1 VQRRVER
8 RGRGRLAMTV
18 DQVVFLVG
26 GTGSRLGNLT
36 AETPKPVLPVGGRP
50 FLDYLLDEASRYGFA
65 RCLLLCGY
73 RADSIREAYDGRTV
87 RGMRIETFVEAEPAG
102 TGGALARAADR
113 LDELFYLVN
122 GDSLF
127 DCNWLALGA
136 AVPEERP
143 WTARMTLAGGIKG
156 DRYGRVEIAGDAVRA
171 FTPAGESTLPIN
183 AGIYLMKKSIL
194 EAIGPGFVSL
204 EREVLP
210 VLAKQG
216 RLQGHVSEGPFIDI
230 GLPED
235 FSRAQ
240 TLVPEIV
247 RRPAIFFDR
256 DGVLNE
262 DTGYVHRV
270 DQFQWMP
277 GAREAVRWAN
287 DNGYYTFVVTN
298 QAGVAHGYYEE
309 EHIHRL
315 HDWMRVEL
323 GVAGAHIDAFEYSP
337 FHPEGKVAKY
347 AQHSELRKPAP
358 GMLIKLMA
366 DWPVDVQRS
375 LMVGDRQTD
384 LEAAAAAGVRSHLYK
399 GGNLLAALRPLLS
412 A

>member
-1 VQRRVER
+1 
-8 RGRGRLAMTV
+8 MTAV

-26 GTGSRLGNLT
+26 GTGSRLGGLT

-50 FLDYLLDEASRYGFA
+50 FLDYLLDEASRYGFS

-73 RADSIREAYDGRTV
+73 RADNIQQAYDGRSV
-87 RGMRIETFVEAEPAG
+87 RGMRVTTAIEPEPAG
-102 TGGALARAADR
+102 TGGALARAAEQ
-113 LDELFYLVN
+113 LDELFFLVN

-143 WTARMTLAGGIKG
+143 WTARMTLAGDIKG
-156 DRYGRVEIAGDAVRA
+156 DRYGRVEIEGDAVRA

-183 AGIYLMKKSIL
+183 AGIYLMKKSVL
-194 EAIGPGFVSL
+194 GAIGPGFVSL

-210 VLAKQG
+210 VLAKRGVLQG
-216 RLQGHVSEGPFIDI
+216 RVSQGSFIDI
-230 GLPED
+230 GLPEE

-262 DTGYVHRV
+262 DTGYVHRT

-309 EHIHRL
+309 DAIHRL
-315 HDWMRVEL
+315 HDWMRSEL
-323 GVAGAHIDAFEYSP
+323 GVAGAHIDAFEHCP
-337 FHPEGKVAKY
+337 FHPQGVVERYKQDSKF
-347 AQHSELRKPAP
+347 RKPEP
-358 GMLIKLMA
+358 GMILKLQREWTTDPA
-366 DWPVDVQRS
+366 RS
-375 LMVGDRQTD
+375 LLVGDRDSDVQ
-384 LEAAAAAGVRSHLYK
+384 AANAAGIAGYK
-399 GGNLLAALRPLLS
+399 FPGGNLLAFLKERLRRR
-412 A
+412 

>member
-1 VQRRVER
+1 
-8 RGRGRLAMTV
+8 MTAV

-26 GTGSRLGNLT
+26 GTGSRLGALT

-50 FLDYLLDEASRYGFA
+50 FLDYLLDEASRYGFS

-73 RADSIREAYDGRTV
+73 RADNIQKAYQGRSV
-87 RGMRIETFVEAEPAG
+87 RGMQVETAIEAEPAG

-113 LDELFYLVN
+113 LDDLFFLVN

-156 DRYGRVEIAGDAVRA
+156 DRYGRVEIEGDAVRA

-183 AGIYLMKKSIL
+183 AGIYLMKKSVL

-210 VLAKQG
+210 VLAKRG

-235 FSRAQ
+235 FFRAQ

-287 DNGYYTFVVTN
+287 DAGYYTFVVTN
-298 QAGVAHGYYEE
+298 QAGVAHGLYEE
-309 EHIHRL
+309 EAIRRL
-315 HDWMRVEL
+315 HDWMRDEL
-323 GVAGAHIDAFEYSP
+323 GVAGAHIDAFEYCP
-337 FHPEGKVAKY
+337 FHPQGKVERY
-347 AQHSELRKPAP
+347 SQHSEFRKPAP
-358 GMLIKLMA
+358 GMLYKLMG
-366 DWPVDVQRS
+366 DWPVDLERS
-375 LMVGDRQTD
+375 LMIGDRPTD
-384 LEAAAAAGVRSHLYK
+384 LEAATAAGVRGHLYK
-399 GGNLLAALRPLLS
+399 GGNLLSVLRPLLT

>member
-1 VQRRVER
+1 
-8 RGRGRLAMTV
+8 MTAV

-26 GTGSRLGNLT
+26 GTGSRLGGLT

-50 FLDYLLDEASRYGFA
+50 FLDYLLDEASRYGFS

-73 RADSIREAYDGRTV
+73 RADNIQQAYDGRSV
-87 RGMRIETFVEAEPAG
+87 RGMRVTTAIEPEPAG
-102 TGGALARAADR
+102 TGGALARAAEQ
-113 LDELFYLVN
+113 LDELFFLVN

-143 WTARMTLAGGIKG
+143 WTARMTLAGDIKG
-156 DRYGRVEIAGDAVRA
+156 DRYGRVEIEGDAVRA
-171 FTPAGESTLPIN
+171 FTPAGESSLPIN
-183 AGIYLMKKSIL
+183 AGIYLMKKSVL
-194 EAIGPGFVSL
+194 GAIGPGFVSL

-210 VLAKQG
+210 VLAKRGVLQG
-216 RLQGHVSEGPFIDI
+216 RVSQGSFIDI
-230 GLPED
+230 GLPEE

-262 DTGYVHRV
+262 DTGYVHRT

-309 EHIHRL
+309 DAIHRL
-315 HDWMRVEL
+315 HDWMRSEL
-323 GVAGAHIDAFEYSP
+323 GVAGAHIDAFEHCP
-337 FHPEGKVAKY
+337 FHPQGVVERYKQDSKF
-347 AQHSELRKPAP
+347 RKPEP
-358 GMLIKLMA
+358 GMILKLQREWTTDPA
-366 DWPVDVQRS
+366 RS
-375 LMVGDRQTD
+375 LLVGDRDSDVQ
-384 LEAAAAAGVRSHLYK
+384 AANAAGIAGYK
-399 GGNLLAALRPLLS
+399 FPGGNLLAFLKERLRRR
-412 A
+412 

>member
-1 VQRRVER
+1 
-8 RGRGRLAMTV
+8 MTTV

-26 GTGSRLGNLT
+26 GTGSRLGVLT

-50 FLDYLLDEASRYGFA
+50 FLDYLLDEASRYGFS

-73 RADSIREAYDGRTV
+73 RADSIQQAYEGRSV
-87 RGMRIETFVEAEPAG
+87 RGMRVATAIEAEPAG

-113 LDELFYLVN
+113 LDELFFLVN

-143 WTARMTLAGGIKG
+143 WLARMTLAGGIKG
-156 DRYGRVEIAGDAVRA
+156 DRYGRVEIDGDAVRA

-183 AGIYLMKKSIL
+183 AGIYLMRKPVL
-194 EAIGPGFVSL
+194 ETIGPGFVSL
-204 EREVLP
+204 EREILP
-210 VLAKQG
+210 VLAKRGLLQG
-216 RLQGHVSEGPFIDI
+216 RVSRGSFIDI
-230 GLPED
+230 GLPEE

-240 TLVPEIV
+240 TTVPDIV

-262 DTGYVHRV
+262 DTGYVHRS

-309 EHIHRL
+309 EAVHRL
-315 HDWMRVEL
+315 HDWMRTEL
-323 GVAGAHIDAFEYSP
+323 GVAGAHIDAYEHCP
-337 FHPEGKVAKY
+337 FHPQGVVERYKQDSK
-347 AQHSELRKPAP
+347 LRKPAP
-358 GMLIKLMA
+358 GMILKL
-366 DWPVDVQRS
+366 QREWATDPARS
-375 LMVGDRQTD
+375 FLVGDRDSDVQ
-384 LEAAAAAGVRSHLYK
+384 AAIAAGIAGYK
-399 GGNLLAALRPLLS
+399 YEGGNLLGFLMERAAPR
-412 A
+412 